1 MKLSRKNKLG
11 AAVATGVVLAAV
23 ATTAIAQTPR
33 SVRSDG
39 SDRTAAASEQDQLAA
54 LYRAAK
60 AEGGKVTV
68 YMGGDAPG
76 QWDSLSQAF
85 TQQFPDMKLNL
96 VTDLSKYHDAR
107 IDNQLATGKLVADAA
122 ILQTTQDFDR
132 WKKHGDL
139 LKYRPLGWDK
149 VFTNAK
155 DKDGYYTGVFYGAF
169 SYLVNTEQLPA
180 KAGDFKGTD
189 LLKPEFRNKLILTYP
204 NDDDAVLFGYKQI
217 VDEYGWD
224 YLAELAAQN
233 PKLIRGVPGS
243 AAGVA
248 SGDYLA
254 SIAVGGD
261 ARPHGTQVFSDTEHF
276 NSWAQRGAIFKEA
289 PHKAGAKLFMSWLN
303 SQAVQKNAI
312 ATWTW
317 SVRKDVAPPAGLK
330 SLASYRNTDPKAFA
344 KFMSDRDAVERFRSQ
359 VELYFGQVEGADP
372 GDPDNTLG
380 RAPGAF

>member
-1 MKLSRKNKLG
+1 MKQKTKLIG
-11 AAVATGVVLAAV
+11 AAIATALTLTAV
-23 ATTAIAQTPR
+23 STTAMA
-33 SVRSDG
+33 D
-39 SDRTAAASEQDQLAA
+39 TAAHRHPFVGEQDQLNA
-54 LYRAAK
+54 LYRQAK

-68 YMGGDAPG
+68 YMGGDMPG
-76 QWDSLSQAF
+76 QWDALAAAF
-85 TQQFPDMKLNL
+85 QQQFPDVRLNL

-122 ILQTTQDFDR
+122 VLQTSQDFDR
-132 WKKHGDL
+132 WKKQGDL
-139 LKYRPLGWDK
+139 LKYKPVGWDK

-169 SYLVNTEQLPA
+169 SYIVNTKQLPV
-180 KAGDFKGTD
+180 KPGDFKGTD
-189 LLKPEFRNKLILTYP
+189 LLKPAYKNKLILTYP

-224 YLAELAAQN
+224 YLAKLVEQN

-261 ARPHGTQVFSDTEHF
+261 ARPNGTQVFSDSERF
-276 NSWAQRGAIFKEA
+276 NTWTQRGAIFKNA
-289 PHKAGAKLFMSWLN
+289 PHKAGAKLFLGWLN
-303 SQAVQKNAI
+303 SKSTQEHAI

-317 SVRKDVAPPAGLK
+317 SVRKDVAPPVGLK
-330 SLASYRNTDPKAFA
+330 PLASYKNTNPKAFA
-344 KFMSDRDAVERFRSQ
+344 KFMADRDAVERFRSQ
-359 VELYFGQVEGADP
+359 VELYFGQVKGADP
-372 GDPDNTLG
+372 GDPQDTLG
-380 RAPGAF
+380 RYPGAF

>member
-1 MKLSRKNKLG
+1 MKLSKKKRLG
-11 AAVATGVVLAAV
+11 AAIATGVAFAAV
-23 ATTAIAQTPR
+23 ATTAIAQTSQP
-33 SVRSDG
+33 
-39 SDRTAAASEQDQLAA
+39 AASSEQDQLQA

-68 YMGGDAPG
+68 YIGGDAPG

-85 TQQFPDMKLNL
+85 EQQFPDVKLHL

-107 IDNQLATGKLVADAA
+107 IDNQLATGHLTADAA
-122 ILQTTQDFDR
+122 ILQTSQDFDR

-139 LKYRPLGWDK
+139 LKYKPLGWDE
-149 VFTNAK
+149 VYTNAK

-169 SYLVNTEQLPA
+169 SYIVNNKEIPS

-189 LLKPEFRNKLILTYP
+189 LLKPEYKNKLILTYP

-217 VDEYGWD
+217 VDKYGWN
-224 YLAELAAQN
+224 YLAKLVKQN

-261 ARPHGTQVFSDTEHF
+261 ARPNGTQVFSSTERF
-276 NSWAQRGAIFKEA
+276 NSWAQRGAIFKQA
-289 PHKAGAKLFMSWLN
+289 PHKDGAKLFMSWLN
-303 SQAVQKNAI
+303 SESTQKNAI
-312 ATWTW
+312 TTWTW
-317 SVRKDVAPPAGLK
+317 SVRKDVAPPTGLEP
-330 SLASYRNTDPKAFA
+330 LASYKNTDPKAFA
-344 KFMSDRDAVERFRSQ
+344 KFMSNRGAVERFRSQ
-359 VELYFGQVEGADP
+359 VELYFGQVKGADP

-380 RAPGAF
+380 RTPGGF

>member
-1 MKLSRKNKLG
+1 MKLSKKNKLG
-11 AAVATGVVLAAV
+11 AAVATGVALAAV
-23 ATTAIAQTPR
+23 ATTAIAQTPQA
-33 SVRSDG
+33 
-39 SDRTAAASEQDQLAA
+39 DRADRPAAASEQDQLAA
-54 LYRAAK
+54 LYKAAE

-76 QWDSLSQAF
+76 QWDSLAKAF
-85 TQQFPDMKLNL
+85 TQQFPDVKLNL

-122 ILQTTQDFDR
+122 ILQTSQDFDR

-139 LKYRPLGWDK
+139 LKYKPVGWDK

-169 SYLVNTEQLPA
+169 SYIVNAKQLPT
-180 KAGDFKGTD
+180 KASDFKGTD
-189 LLKPEFRNKLILTYP
+189 LLKPEYKNKLILTYP

-224 YLAELAAQN
+224 SLAELAAQN

-261 ARPHGTQVFSDTEHF
+261 ARPNGTQVFSNTERF
-276 NSWAQRGAIFKEA
+276 NSWAQRGAIFKQA

-317 SVRKDVAPPAGLK
+317 STRKDVAPPTGLK
-330 SLASYRNTDPKAFA
+330 PLASYKNTDPKAFA
-344 KFMSDRDAVERFRSQ
+344 KFMSNRDAVERFRSQ
-359 VELYFGQVEGADP
+359 VELYFGQVKGTDP
-372 GDPDNTLG
+372 GDPTDTLG
-380 RAPGAF
+380 RTPGAF

>member
-1 MKLSRKNKLG
+1 MKLSKKKKLG

-23 ATTAIAQTPR
+23 ATTAIAQTTRPAT
-33 SVRSDG
+33 V
-39 SDRTAAASEQDQLAA
+39 SEQDQLQA

-76 QWDSLSQAF
+76 QWDALSAAF
-85 TQQFPDMKLNL
+85 AQQFPDVKLHL

-107 IDNQLATGKLVADAA
+107 IDNQLAAGHLVADAA

-139 LKYRPLGWDK
+139 LKYKPVGWDK

-169 SYLVNTEQLPA
+169 SYVVNTKQLPA
-180 KAGDFKGTD
+180 NAGDFKGTD
-189 LLKPEFRNKLILTYP
+189 LLKPEYKNKLILTYP

-224 YLAELAAQN
+224 YLAHLVEQN

-254 SIAVGGD
+254 AVAVGGD
-261 ARPHGTQVFSDTEHF
+261 ARPSGTQVFSDSERF
-276 NSWAQRGAIFKEA
+276 NSWAQRGAIFKQA

-303 SQAVQKNAI
+303 SQSTQEHAI

-317 SVRKDVAPPAGLK
+317 SVRKDVAPPTGLK
-330 SLASYRNTDPKAFA
+330 PLASYRNTDPKAFA
-344 KFMSDRDAVERFRSQ
+344 KFMSNRAAVERFRSQ
-359 VELYFGQVEGADP
+359 VELYFGQVKGTDP
-372 GDPDNTLG
+372 GDPKGTLG
-380 RAPGAF
+380 RTPGAF

>member
-1 MKLSRKNKLG
+1 MKHTKPMNFGMKKL
-11 AAVATGVVLAAV
+11 ATTVAVGIALAAV
-23 ATTAIAQTPR
+23 ATTALAQTSHR
-33 SVRSDG
+33 
-39 SDRTAAASEQDQLAA
+39 AAVSEPDQLKA
-54 LYRAAK
+54 LYSAAK
-60 AEGGKVTV
+60 TEGGKVTV
-68 YMGGDAPG
+68 YIGGDAPG
-76 QWDSLSQAF
+76 QWDSLADAF
-85 TQQFPDMKLNL
+85 TRQFPDMKIHL

-107 IDNQLATGKLVADAA
+107 IDNQLATGRLTADAA

-132 WKKHGDL
+132 WKSHGDL
-139 LKYRPLGWDK
+139 LKYKPVGWDK
-149 VFTNAK
+149 VFTDAK

-169 SYLVNTEQLPA
+169 SYIVNTAQLPA

-189 LLKPEFRNKLILTYP
+189 LLKPAYKNKLILTYP
-204 NDDDAVLFGYKQI
+204 NDDDAVLFGYKHI
-217 VDEYGWD
+217 VDAYGWD
-224 YLAELAAQN
+224 YLAKLVKQN

-254 SIAVGGD
+254 SVAVGGD
-261 ARPHGTQVFSDTEHF
+261 ARPNGTQVFSDSERF

-303 SQAVQKNAI
+303 SESTQKNAI

-330 SLASYRNTDPKAFA
+330 PLASYKNTDPDAFA
-344 KFMSDRDAVERFRSQ
+344 KFMANRGAVERFRSQ
-359 VELYFGQVEGADP
+359 VELYFGQVKGADP

-380 RAPGAF
+380 RTPGGF

>member
-1 MKLSRKNKLG
+1 MKHKNKLIG
-11 AAVATGVVLAAV
+11 AAIAAALALTAV
-23 ATTAIAQTPR
+23 TTTAMADT
-33 SVRSDG
+33 
-39 SDRTAAASEQDQLAA
+39 TAHRHTAVSEQDQLQA
-54 LYRAAK
+54 LYRKAK

-76 QWDSLSQAF
+76 QWDSLAAAF
-85 TQQFPDMKLNL
+85 RQQFPDVKLNL

-107 IDNQLATGKLVADAA
+107 VDNQLATGHLVADAA
-122 ILQTTQDFDR
+122 VLQTTQDFDR
-132 WKKHGDL
+132 WKKQGDL
-139 LKYRPLGWDK
+139 LKYKPVGWDK
-149 VFTNAK
+149 IFANAK

-169 SYLVNTEQLPA
+169 SYVVNTKQLPA
-180 KAGDFKGTD
+180 KPGDYKGTD
-189 LLKPEFRNKLILTYP
+189 LLKPAYKNKLILTYP

-217 VDEYGWD
+217 VDKYGWD
-224 YLAELAAQN
+224 YLAQLVKQN

-254 SIAVGGD
+254 SVAVGGD
-261 ARPHGTQVFSDTEHF
+261 ARPNGAQVFSSTERF
-276 NSWAQRGAIFKEA
+276 NSWAQRGAIFKKA
-289 PHKAGAKLFMSWLN
+289 SHKAGAKLFLGWLD

-330 SLASYRNTDPKAFA
+330 PLASYKNTDPDAFA
-344 KFMSDRDAVERFRSQ
+344 KFMKNRAAVERFRSQ
-359 VELYFGQVEGADP
+359 VELYFGQVKGADP

-380 RAPGAF
+380 RTPGA

>member
-1 MKLSRKNKLG
+1 MKQKTKLIG
-11 AAVATGVVLAAV
+11 AAIATALTLTAV
-23 ATTAIAQTPR
+23 STTAMA
-33 SVRSDG
+33 D
-39 SDRTAAASEQDQLAA
+39 TAAHRHPFVGEQDQLNA
-54 LYRAAK
+54 LYRQAK

-68 YMGGDAPG
+68 YMGGDMPG
-76 QWDSLSQAF
+76 QWDALAAAF
-85 TQQFPDMKLNL
+85 QQQFPDVRLNL

-122 ILQTTQDFDR
+122 VLQTSQDFDR

-139 LKYRPLGWDK
+139 LKYKPVGWDK

-169 SYLVNTEQLPA
+169 SYIVNTKQLPV
-180 KAGDFKGTD
+180 KPGDFKGTD
-189 LLKPEFRNKLILTYP
+189 LLKPAYKNKLILTYP

-224 YLAELAAQN
+224 YLAKLVEQN

-261 ARPHGTQVFSDTEHF
+261 ARPNGTQVFSDSERF
-276 NSWAQRGAIFKEA
+276 NTWTQRGGIFKNA
-289 PHKAGAKLFMSWLN
+289 PHKAGAKLFLGWLN
-303 SQAVQKNAI
+303 SKSTQEHAI

-317 SVRKDVAPPAGLK
+317 SVRKDVAPPVGLK
-330 SLASYRNTDPKAFA
+330 PLASYKNTNPKAFA
-344 KFMSDRDAVERFRSQ
+344 QFMADRDAVERFRSQ
-359 VELYFGQVEGADP
+359 VELYFGQVKGADP
-372 GDPDNTLG
+372 GDPQGTLG
-380 RAPGAF
+380 RYPGAF